1 MKKLLA
7 ALFVALLVAGYGEG
21 SLDFDD
27 PAILDRIIAEAIDAT
42 ILRKK
47 GKEGEELLYAPNQ
60 QTPFTGWYPDG
71 QMLSEQNY
79 KDGKQ
84 DGPSIGWF
92 GNGKKRVEVNYKDGQ
107 QQGIRRNW
115 HENEEVPAMRT
126 PNTRLRSRLQGG
138 AGVG

>member
-7 ALFVALLVAGYGEG
+7 APFVALLVAGYGEG

-60 QTPFTGWYPDG
+60 QTPITGWYPDG
-71 QMLSEQNY
+71 QKLSEQNY

-107 QQGIRRNW
+107 QQGIRRN
-115 HENEEVPAMRT
+115 
-126 PNTRLRSRLQGG
+126 
-138 AGVG
+138 